1 MTRQKNYWV
10 EGVALVLIV
19 LVAYSYY
26 IEVKS
31 YKIERTPIT
40 TESMLNEKNMIVFT
54 DVRLQAPEFLSYYD
68 SITLSP
74 EQEKIK
80 NEVLSAMSAPCCVDP
95 LSTCC
100 CPCNLAKTVWG
111 LSNFLIVK
119 HGYNAEQLEDAIYR
133 WLSFTN
139 KNGYT
144 GVACYE
150 GRCEFPFEQDGCGGM
165 RNLVLGTET

>member
-1 MTRQKNYWV
+1 V
-10 EGVALVLIV
+10 VGVALVFIV
-19 LVAYSYY
+19 LAAYYTEVIPNE
-26 IEVKS
+26 IEV
-31 YKIERTPIT
+31 TLNA
-40 TESMLNEKNMIVFT
+40 TEVTLNEKNTIVFS
-54 DVRLQAPEFLSYYD
+54 DVRSQAPEFLSYYD

-74 EQEKIK
+74 EQERIK
-80 NEVLSAMSAPCCVDP
+80 NEVLSSMPAPCCADP

-119 HGYNAEQLEDAIYR
+119 HGYNAEQLKDAISR

-150 GRCEFPFEQDGCGGM
+150 GRCEFPFENDGCGGM
-165 RNLVLGTET
+165 RNLVLETDA